1 MKSEISSRS
10 SFVRDYEDDTLLR
23 DDGKNRFSDKKE
35 LEMFLDKK
43 FIPTYISCRKIREKN
58 SKEDICFSIQFNKIL
73 GLKCSND
80 EVKYIIEYLNQ
91 RNIRV
96 GGHVSVLDGE
106 FGNYDYMLK
115 NNKSLYPECMEY
127 EKQKLLFE
135 ELQLYKN
142 TNNSRKN
149 EIIKEIAEG
158 SLRLIPYVTYNYS
171 LFTGIDINELNSYG
185 CEGLMLSI
193 EKYNPNLGYKFSTF
207 AISYIK
213 NYVYKGLKFISGFD
227 YDKKLYSS
235 FVKFKNA
242 VENGYSEDFGINM
255 KITDDPKMINDVIE
269 LIKETYM
276 LSPKREEILRN
287 KIYMLYPESYEECTD
302 LIFDYDMDEE
312 IILKEK
318 RDLIWK
324 IFKSIPQKEKD
335 ILFKRYGFN
344 GENIMTLEEIGKI
357 YGISKQRVKQIEN
370 KAKSYFENVKY

>member
-1 MKSEISSRS
+1 
-10 SFVRDYEDDTLLR
+10 
-23 DDGKNRFSDKKE
+23 
-35 LEMFLDKK
+35 
-43 FIPTYISCRKIREKN
+43 
-58 SKEDICFSIQFNKIL
+58 
-73 GLKCSND
+73 
-80 EVKYIIEYLNQ
+80 
-91 RNIRV
+91 
-96 GGHVSVLDGE
+96 
-106 FGNYDYMLK
+106 
-115 NNKSLYPECMEY
+115 
-127 EKQKLLFE
+127 
-135 ELQLYKN
+135 
-142 TNNSRKN
+142 
-149 EIIKEIAEG
+149 
-158 SLRLIPYVTYNYS
+158 
-171 LFTGIDINELNSYG
+171 
-185 CEGLMLSI
+185 MLSI